1 MMGTK
6 VTFDTVKSIGLLLP
20 EVEVST
26 AYGAPSL
33 KLRGQLMTC
42 PALNKSAEPDSIVV
56 KVSFDQR
63 DDLLREAPD
72 IYYVTDHYVN
82 YPSVLVRLSRIE
94 PDALKDL
101 LGMAWSFVTKES
113 SRGKRTVPKKGVS
126 RRRTKGSAL
135 LSRMD

>member
-1 MMGTK
+1 MGTK

-82 YPSVLVRLSRIE
+82 YPSVLVRLSKIQPEVLR
-94 PDALKDL
+94 DL
-101 LGMAWSFVTKES
+101 LRMSWEFVKAKEPA
-113 SRGKRTVPKKGVS
+113 GKRKK
-126 RRRTKGSAL
+126 RAIRKRTGN
-135 LSRMD
+135 

>member
-1 MMGTK
+1 MGTK

-72 IYYVTDHYVN
+72 IYYVTDHYVP
-82 YPSVLVRLSRIE
+82 YPSVLVRLAKIQPEVLR
-94 PDALKDL
+94 DL
-101 LGMAWSFVTKES
+101 LRMSWEFVKAKEAA
-113 SRGKRTVPKKGVS
+113 GKRKK
-126 RRRTKGSAL
+126 RAIRKRTGN
-135 LSRMD
+135 